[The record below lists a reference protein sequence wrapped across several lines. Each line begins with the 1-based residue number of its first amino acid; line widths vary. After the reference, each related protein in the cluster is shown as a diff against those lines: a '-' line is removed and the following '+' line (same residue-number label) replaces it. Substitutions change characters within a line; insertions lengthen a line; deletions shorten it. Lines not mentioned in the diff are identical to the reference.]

1 VTRWLHAARQAS
13 EARTKLTEPTE
24 PAPGLCGA
32 GASATA
38 RGFLSVKS
46 ILSRGGRGTPE
57 GLAPLDPE
65 GLPFATCP
73 ACGGGLWWKDASLP
87 LAGTGW
93 ACDAC
98 DPPPAGLW
106 RHAVAVPVPV
116 RAAQR
121 GALTR

>member
-65 GLPFATCP
+65 GLPFAACP
-73 ACGGGLWWKDASLP
+73 ACGGGLRWKDADMP
-87 LAGTGW
+87 PEGPGW
-93 ACDAC
+93 ACATC
-98 DPPPAGLW
+98 SPSPADLW
-106 RHAVAVPVPV
+106 RLVVAVPV
-116 RAAQR
+116 RAAQDR
-121 GALTR
+121 ALTR